1 MLRTDGLR
9 KCAITCL
16 NSVKSKRGA
25 RLGRFLDQA
34 IILQNNCQECSTF
47 EPTNHPILRIWH
59 YYGPSPPPP
68 NSGQM
73 LFSLVQKWSSHNT
86 LIAPSLLLFFFG
98 GGGRVSICK
107 CSCFHELYLASW
119 EYITERPFFLTVFFQ
134 DCGQFEDLI
143 LQYIHILCLPGPTL
157 TIEGTCIQLSSG
169 VRIFW
174 SRSRSALLIG
184 FPFTGKDTIWHL
196 WDPKNRSNSNK
207 NVYGSFP

>member
-1 MLRTDGLR
+1 MFHFRTHKSPYLVHLSLLR
-9 KCAITCL
+9 
-16 NSVKSKRGA
+16 
-25 RLGRFLDQA
+25 
-34 IILQNNCQECSTF
+34 
-47 EPTNHPILRIWH
+47 PI
-59 YYGPSPPPP
+59 SSP

-73 LFSLVQKWSSHNT
+73 LFSLTQKWSFHNT
-86 LIAPSLLLFFFG
+86 LMAQSSSSSFFFREGEG
-98 GGGRVSICK
+98 GLVFVK
-107 CSCFHELYLASW
+107 ASACTSFILPLSW
-119 EYITERPFFLTVFFQ
+119 KYTTERPFFLTVSFQ
-134 DCGQFEDLI
+134 D
-143 LQYIHILCLPGPTL
+143 YIISSMALYYNIISYVSFLPGPTL

>member
-1 MLRTDGLR
+1 MFHFRTHKSPYLAHLALLR
-9 KCAITCL
+9 
-16 NSVKSKRGA
+16 
-25 RLGRFLDQA
+25 
-34 IILQNNCQECSTF
+34 
-47 EPTNHPILRIWH
+47 PI
-59 YYGPSPPPP
+59 PPPPP

-86 LIAPSLLLFFFG
+86 LIAPSLLLFFFGG